1 MSMTLQEAAIK
12 SCEDRIKH
20 LESTPI
26 HHYGKRQRERAI
38 ELERVK
44 IAALRPI
51 TREQVEKV
59 RGEWID
65 IDGERV
71 PVDKYGQPF
80 GLAKCS
86 ACGEYLTASD
96 EYPCIG
102 HFCPNCGAPMTDKAV
117 DMVMERV
124 EALHGKEEN
133 G

>member
-59 RGEWID
+59 WRGEWVLHKSD
-65 IDGERV
+65 DVFSSYHTCSNCGC
-71 PVDKYGQPF
+71 KYGESSGVYIF
-80 GLAKCS
+80 DLK
-86 ACGEYLTASD
+86 
-96 EYPCIG
+96 
-102 HFCPNCGAPMTDKAV
+102 FCPHCGVIMKAEAV
-117 DMVMERV
+117 DMVIERL
-124 EALHGKEEN
+124 EALHSETKTD
-133 G
+133 

>member
-1 MSMTLQEAAIK
+1 MSMTKEEAIK
-12 SCEDRIKH
+12 ILQH
-20 LESTPI
+20 LAEIISSGDYQETF
-26 HHYGKRQRERAI
+26 KMA
-38 ELERVK
+38 
-44 IAALRPI
+44 ASALRPI

-80 GLAKCS
+80 GWAKCS

-102 HFCPNCGAPMTDKAV
+102 HFCPACGSPMTDKAV
-117 DMVMERV
+117 ETIMKRMEEMR
-124 EALHGKEEN
+124 N
-133 G
+133 D

>member
-1 MSMTLQEAAIK
+1 MTTREAALK
-12 SCEDRIKH
+12 SCKDRLEH
-20 LESTPI
+20 LENAPS
-26 HHYGKRQRERAI
+26 HHCGKRQRQRAI
-38 ELERVK
+38 ELEKVK
-44 IAALRPI
+44 IEALRPV

-65 IDGERV
+65 IDGEKV

-80 GLAKCS
+80 GWAMCS

-117 DMVMERV
+117 DMVMERL
-124 EALHGKEEN
+124 EALYEET
-133 G
+133 

>member
-51 TREQVEKV
+51 TREQMEKV
-59 RGEWID
+59 WRGCEYCKKHKINLVRIEMD
-65 IDGERV
+65 YNDSPGSPERLN
-71 PVDKYGQPF
+71 PTRIPK
-80 GLAKCS
+80 
-86 ACGEYLTASD
+86 
-96 EYPCIG
+96 
-102 HFCPNCGAPMTDKAV
+102 FCPICGAPMTEEAV
-117 DMVMERV
+117 ETIMKRMEEMR
-124 EALHGKEEN
+124 N
-133 G
+133 D